1 MNTPEAPERPTASA
15 TPDKAA
21 LDRIVAE
28 ADLGGRK
35 PTNRAVAALLIALP
49 LAWALFQ
56 LWYASPLPFAI
67 GVFVLN
73 DTEARAIHLAF
84 SLFLAFLAYPALRR
98 SPRDRVPIQDWIF
111 AAAGAFAGAYLFLFY
126 RDLATRPGQ
135 PTTFDLVTAVA
146 GLVLLLE
153 AARRA
158 LGIALPLVS
167 CVFIA
172 YIFLGPYMPDL
183 LSHKG
188 ASLSRAMSQLWLT
201 TEGVFGVALGVS
213 TSFVFLFVLFGALL
227 EKAGA
232 GNYFIKLSFALLGHL
247 RGGPAK
253 AAVVS
258 SGATGLIS
266 GSSVANVVTTGTFT
280 IPLMKRVGYA
290 PPKAGAIEVA
300 ASVNGQIMPPV
311 MGAAAFLIA
320 EYVGIPYAQVV
331 KHALLP
337 ALITYIALFYVVDIE
352 AVKAGL
358 RGLPRAHTRPR
369 LHSLGLGL
377 MNLCLFV
384 LFCGAVY
391 YGVGW
396 TKDAFGAAATW
407 IVAAAAAALYVVLI
421 AYRARHPD
429 LALDDPDSVA
439 EHLPDAKEVA
449 RTGLHYLI
457 PIFVLVW
464 CLMVEHMSPGLSAF
478 WGTLVLAG
486 VVVTQRPLTA
496 LFRRELRWM
505 NEWRRGFAELV
516 DGMATGARNMIGIGI
531 ATAAAGIVVGTVTL
545 TGIGLVLT
553 EVVDYVSGGSIIL
566 MLLLTALICLVL
578 GLGMPTT
585 ASYVVVATL
594 MAPVIVELAAQNDL
608 AVPLVAVHLFV
619 FYFGLMADVTPPVGL
634 ASFAA
639 AAISGASPV
648 GTGVQ
653 AFRYEIRTAL
663 LPFIFIFNN
672 ELLLIDIAGPLHLI
686 LVAGTSLIAM
696 LLFVAATQG
705 HFLARS
711 RLWES
716 GVLLLVCFT
725 LFRPGF
731 WMDLIYD
738 PYAPADP
745 KRILAL
751 AKDVPPDGFLRLVVT
766 GETRSGREVTK
777 TVKLRL
783 GAPGEGAARLRAV
796 GLQVADE
803 DGKMKAVNVRF
814 RTQAAKLGIEP
825 DAEIKSVLVA
835 ADRPSKHWMVI
846 PALLLLGG
854 VGALQWRRKPS
865 SAAAAAQVAG

>member
-1 MNTPEAPERPTASA
+1 VNAAPAPAPA
-15 TPDKAA
+15 LDKAA
-21 LDRIVAE
+21 LDQIVAE
-28 ADLGGRK
+28 ADLGGRA
-35 PTNRAVAALLIALP
+35 PTNRAVAALLVLLP

-56 LWYASPLPFAI
+56 LWYASPLPFALGI
-67 GVFVLN
+67 FVLN
-73 DTEARAIHLAF
+73 DTEARSIHLAF
-84 SLFLAFLAYPALRR
+84 SLFLAFLAYPALKR
-98 SPRDRVPIQDWIF
+98 SPRKYVPAHDWVF
-111 AAAGAFAGAYLFLFY
+111 AAAGAFAAAYIFLFY
-126 RDLATRPGQ
+126 REMATRPGQ
-135 PTTFDLVTAVA
+135 PTTMDLVVAVA
-146 GLVLLLE
+146 GLVFLLE

-158 LGIALPLVS
+158 LGVALPIVS
-167 CVFIA
+167 CIFIA

-188 ASLSRAMSQLWLT
+188 ASLGRAMSQLWLT

-290 PPKAGAIEVA
+290 PTKAGAIEVA

-320 EYVGIPYAQVV
+320 EYVGIPYAEVV

-337 ALITYIALFYVVDIE
+337 ALIAYIALFYVVDIE

-358 RGLPRAHTRPR
+358 KGLPRLRKRPR
-369 LHSLGLGL
+369 MHSAGLVL
-377 MNLCLFV
+377 MNTSLFI

-391 YGVGW
+391 YGIGW
-396 TKDAFGAAATW
+396 TKDAFGDAATW
-407 IVAAAAAALYVVLI
+407 IVIGLAIAFYVALI

-429 LALDDPDSVA
+429 LALDDPNTLA

-457 PIFVLVW
+457 PVFVLVW

-478 WGTLVLAG
+478 WGTLSLAG
-486 VVVTQRPLTA
+486 VVVTQDPLTA
-496 LFRRELRWM
+496 LFRGDVRWPG
-505 NEWRRGFAELV
+505 RFRKGFADLV
-516 DGMATGARNMIGIGI
+516 EGMATGARNMIGIGL

-545 TGIGLVLT
+545 TGVGQMLT
-553 EVVDYVSGGSIIL
+553 EAVDYVSGGNIML
-566 MLLLTALICLVL
+566 MLLLTAVICMVL

-585 ASYVVVATL
+585 ANYVVVATL

-639 AAISGASPV
+639 SAISGASPV

-672 ELLLIDIAGPLHLI
+672 ELLLIDIGGPFHLA
-686 LVAGTSLIAM
+686 LVVGSSLIAM
-696 LLFVAATQG
+696 LLFVSATQG
-705 HFLARS
+705 HFLVRS
-711 RLWES
+711 RWYES
-716 GVLLLVCFT
+716 AALLLVCFT

-731 WMDLIYD
+731 WMDMIY
-738 PYAPADP
+738 PPFEPTDP
-745 KRILAL
+745 KRIVEL
-751 AKDVPPDGFLRLVVT
+751 AKDVPEGGFLRLVVS
-766 GETRSGREVTK
+766 GETRTGREVTK
-777 TVKLRL
+777 SVKLRL

-796 GLQVADE
+796 GLAVVIE
-803 DGKMKAVNVRF
+803 NGKAVAADVRF
-814 RTQAAKLGIEP
+814 RTQAAKVGIEP
-825 DAEIKSVLVA
+825 EAEIKSVLIP
-835 ADRPSKHWMVI
+835 ADRPSKNWMML
-846 PALLLLGG
+846 PALLLLAG
-854 VGALQWRRKPS
+854 VAGLQWARMKRRD
-865 SAAAAAQVAG
+865 AAAAT

>member
-1 MNTPEAPERPTASA
+1 VAEAGTRA
-15 TPDKAA
+15 DKAA
-21 LDRIVAE
+21 LDQLVAE
-28 ADLGGRK
+28 ADLGGRT
-35 PTNRAVAALLIALP
+35 PANRGVAALLVVVP

-56 LWYASPLPFAI
+56 LWYASPLPFEF
-67 GVFVLN
+67 GFFVLN

-84 SLFLAFLAYPALRR
+84 ALFLAFLAYPALKR
-98 SPRDRVPIQDWIF
+98 SPRRHVPAQDWVL
-111 AAAGAFAGAYLFLFY
+111 AAAGAFAAAYIFLFY
-126 RDLATRPGQ
+126 REMATRPGQ
-135 PTTFDLVTAVA
+135 PTTFDLVISVG

-153 AARRA
+153 ASRRA
-158 LGIALPLVS
+158 LGVALPIVS
-167 CVFIA
+167 VVFIA
-172 YIFLGPYMPDL
+172 YIFLGPYMPEL

-188 ASLSRAMSQLWLT
+188 ASLGRAMSQIWLT

-290 PPKAGAIEVA
+290 PAKAGAVEVA

-320 EYVGIPYAQVV
+320 EYVGIPYAEVV

-337 ALITYIALFYVVDIE
+337 AVITYLALFYVVDIE

-358 RGLPRAHTRPR
+358 KGLPRERTRPR
-369 LHSLGLGL
+369 LHSAALVL
-377 MNLCLFV
+377 MNFSLLII
-384 LFCGAVY
+384 FCAAVY

-396 TKDAFGAAATW
+396 LKDVFLGASLWIIVGLALAFY
-407 IVAAAAAALYVVLI
+407 VALI

-429 LALDDPDSVA
+429 LALDDPDAVA
-439 EHLPDAKEVA
+439 AHLPDAKEVA

-457 PIFVLVW
+457 PVFVLVW

-478 WGTLVLAG
+478 WGTVVLAG
-486 VVVTQRPLTA
+486 VVITQRPLTA
-496 LFRRELRWM
+496 LFRGETRLGAHVSTGLGEL
-505 NEWRRGFAELV
+505 L
-516 DGMATGARNMIGIGI
+516 DGMTTGARNMIGIGL

-553 EVVDYVSGGSIIL
+553 EVVDYISGGNIIL

-608 AVPLVAVHLFV
+608 AVPLIAVHLFV

-639 AAISGASPV
+639 SAISGASPV

-672 ELLLIDIAGPLHLI
+672 ELLLIDIQGPLHLV
-686 LVAGTSLIAM
+686 LVAGSALIAM
-696 LLFVAATQG
+696 LLFVSATQG
-705 HFLARS
+705 HFLVRS
-711 RLWES
+711 RWYES
-716 GVLLLVCFT
+716 AAILLVCFT

-731 WMDLIYD
+731 WMDMIY
-738 PYAPADP
+738 PPFVGADP
-745 KRILAL
+745 KNIVAL
-751 AKDVPPDGFLRLVVT
+751 AKDVPENGFLRLVVT
-766 GETRSGREVTK
+766 GETLTGREVTK

-796 GLQVADE
+796 GLQLAEE
-803 DGKMKAVNVRF
+803 DGKVKAVNVRF
-814 RTQAAKLGIEP
+814 RTQADKVGIKS
-825 DAEIKSVLVA
+825 DAEIKSVLLP
-835 ADRPSKHWMVI
+835 ADRPSKNWMI
-846 PALLLLGG
+846 LPALLLLAG
-854 VGALQWRRKPS
+854 VAALQWPRAKRVPAAV
-865 SAAAAAQVAG
+865 AAA